1 MKLKLDADG
10 HAVVQDGKPVYVKDD
25 GTEIAFD
32 AAGTVATIGRLT
44 AENNRHRERAVDA
57 EGKLKAFDGIEDP
70 KKALEALNVV
80 ANLDA
85 KKLVDA
91 GEIEK
96 VKAEIS
102 KAFQQQ
108 IDETKKASQAQID
121 EISQKRQQ
129 LEQQLYAEKVGGA
142 FARSKLIAEKLAIP
156 PDLVEARFGK
166 QFVIEDGKVVGT
178 DMQGNRLYSQTRFG
192 ELADFDEAL
201 EILINQYPHKDSIF
215 KGTGASGIGMDSS
228 KGSGGAT
235 PKGNLGGT
243 REERLAAIR
252 ANMPTGIS
260 P

>member
-1 MKLKLDADG
+1 
-10 HAVVQDGKPVYVKDD
+10 
-25 GTEIAFD
+25 
-32 AAGTVATIGRLT
+32 
-44 AENNRHRERAVDA
+44 
-57 EGKLKAFDGIEDP
+57 
-70 KKALEALNVV
+70 V

-108 IDETKKASQAQID
+108 IDETKKASAAQIE

-166 QFVIEDGKVVGT
+166 QFVIEDGKVIGM
-178 DMQGNRLYSQTRFG
+178 DMQGNKLYSSSRIG

-201 EILINQYPHKDSIF
+201 EMLVNQYPYKESIL
-215 KGTGASGIGMDSS
+215 KGTGASGGGANGNA
-228 KGSGGAT
+228 GSGGALA

-243 REERLAAIR
+243 KEQRLAAIR
-252 ANMPTGIS
+252 ANMPQGIS
-260 P
+260 T